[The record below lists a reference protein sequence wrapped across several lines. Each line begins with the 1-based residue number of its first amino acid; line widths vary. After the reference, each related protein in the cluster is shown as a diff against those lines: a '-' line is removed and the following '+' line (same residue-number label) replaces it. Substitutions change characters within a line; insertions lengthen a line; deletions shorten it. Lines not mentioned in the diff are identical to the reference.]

1 MGESN
6 GRKWIDSKELLHK
19 SDISRATLNNYIRLG
34 IIPRPV
40 VKNPKNLK
48 GTKLGYFPETVLD
61 TITEIKRLKEEGK
74 PMEAIAR
81 EVVLLERSAYEG
93 PERRDVVR
101 PHTDQKV
108 SRTSVQL
115 PDGGLRLTLDELTTP
130 AYLLNYQFEIEWINE
145 AAERNIFGKPIRTMR
160 DVELRN
166 VFRLFLSWEFNHFV
180 KNWEEFLN
188 YHMGF
193 YKVKTDRGQ
202 LCQLYT
208 GMSGRETEYLEAAYD
223 RAEKMPREKM
233 YRHRVDIEGADGSR
247 EKYVVYTTFF
257 REGMFFLYEKAGKA
271 QAGNS
276 EFLSNRETVVRDLL
290 QQRLPTLVS
299 FSVLVAD
306 LQNSVRIC
314 AELPP
319 EEYFELINSMWRILE
334 ESFRR
339 FNGIYGK
346 RIGDGVVYYF
356 LKKQD
361 PEYLMNSINCALAI
375 REKMADFSNQW
386 KTRKRWLNDLHLNMG
401 INEGQEY
408 FSTTAPSSTNIE
420 FTALGDTIN
429 YASRLSN
436 LSRFGMILTTKNVM
450 NHLNDDDRK
459 AIRYGIT
466 KRSEDRDVFVENVF
480 SRVDDLL
487 RGNETWRQRFADI
500 ATLPV
505 TEITDRK
512 MVIPK

>member
-6 GRKWIDSKELLHK
+6 SRKWIDSKELLHK
-19 SDISRATLNNYIRLG
+19 SAISRATLNNYIKLG

-40 VKNPKNLK
+40 VKSPVESQR
-48 GTKLGYFPETVLD
+48 GTKKIGYFPETALD
-61 TITEIKRLKEEGK
+61 TISEIKKLKGQGK
-74 PMEAIAR
+74 PMEVIAR
-81 EVVLLERSAYEG
+81 EVGVPSGEPVYGG
-93 PERRDVVR
+93 PERRSSIAQAAPVEI
-101 PHTDQKV
+101 
-108 SRTSVQL
+108 S
-115 PDGGLRLTLDELTTP
+115 DGGLRLTLDEITTP

-145 AAERNIFGKPIRTMR
+145 AAEQSIFGKPVRSIR
-160 DVELRN
+160 DVEFRN
-166 VFRLFLSWEFNHFV
+166 VFRLFLSWEFSHFV
-180 KNWEEFLN
+180 RNWEDFLS
-188 YHMGF
+188 YHMAF
-193 YKVKTDRGQ
+193 YKVKMDRGQ
-202 LCQLYT
+202 LGQLYT
-208 GMSGRETEYLEAAYD
+208 GMSGRETEYLEGAYD
-223 RAEKMPREKM
+223 RAEKMPSEKI
-233 YRHRVDIEGADGSR
+233 YGHRVDIEGHAGSR
-247 EKYVVYTTFF
+247 EEYFVYTTFF
-257 REGMFFLYEKAGKA
+257 REGMFFLYVRADRA
-271 QAGNS
+271 QKS
-276 EFLSNRETVVRDLL
+276 ITEFLSNRETVVRDLL

-361 PEYLMNSINCALAI
+361 PDYLMNSINCALAI
-375 REKMADFSNQW
+375 RGRMADFSNEW
-386 KTRKRWLNDLHLNMG
+386 KVRKRWLNDLYLNIG

-408 FSTTAPSSTNIE
+408 FSTTTPSSTNIE

-436 LSRFGMILTTKNVM
+436 LARFGTVLTTKNVI
-450 NHLNDDDRK
+450 NHLGDDDKR
-459 AIRYGIT
+459 AIRYGIRKT
-466 KRSEDRDVFVENVF
+466 SEEREVFVENVF
-480 SRVDDLL
+480 SRIDDLL
-487 RGNETWRQRFADI
+487 NGNDTWRQRFADI

-505 TEITDRK
+505 TEIAERRTAA
-512 MVIPK
+512 PK